1 MTVDLG
7 ESHPRILLEVNY
19 WQVLTPLYRILMSR
33 LRLKMAD
40 TVEIF
45 LPDMTGVQ
53 RVKKADFGNGLDFI
67 HH

>member
-7 ESHPRILLEVNY
+7 ESQPRILLEVNY
-19 WQVLTPLYRILMSR
+19 PLYRILMSR